1 MGATEFVV
9 SHIGCADC
17 MRLTFCQAQKVSK
30 KAGRGKPSP
39 ATVITCGRHA
49 VNSLRS
55 DYRLMPPASRTVA
68 TVWLNAPDKRR
79 DVFINTP

>member
-9 SHIGCADC
+9 PHIGCADC

-55 DYRLMPPASRTVA
+55 DSTAYAARFANSSDGLA
-68 TVWLNAPDKRR
+68 
-79 DVFINTP
+79 